1 MDPITNKLQIGFIC
15 FNPKVEKI
23 TIHLT
28 RDVAMCDIKIY
39 SQETWWQIV

>member
-15 FNPKVEKI
+15 FSPKVEKI
-23 TIHLT
+23 IVDPT

-39 SQETWWQIV
+39 SRETLKQIV